1 MTGKEQADKFID
13 DMLNCS
19 YEKKRPIRVEEW
31 AAQLGEY
38 FQSAILAE
46 REECAKIAQGVED
59 AALKALK
66 ALPPEPNTPLIPKAK
81 EQGFGLAATL
91 IQHRIRA
98 RSQSAPQSSNQPAE
112 SPKIS
117 FAGHQPD

>member
-1 MTGKEQADKFID
+1 MTGKERADKFID

-38 FQSAILAE
+38 FQSAILVE
-46 REECAKIAQGVED
+46 REECAKICERRAD
-59 AALKALK
+59 AITSDNPRSIGARMEARSM
-66 ALPPEPNTPLIPKAK
+66 
-81 EQGFGLAATL
+81 AAV
-91 IQHRIRA
+91 IRA
-98 RSQSAPQSSNQPAE
+98 RSQSAPQPSNQPQE